1 MPLFRTCVFSSQVV
15 VDHSLTCY
23 PKEVTV
29 CSLADPSN
37 SSPKQ
42 KQRPPH
48 THTHLPLTSHQ
59 QKKLKTR
66 STGKIN
72 LLV

>member
-42 KQRPPH
+42 KQRPPP
-48 THTHLPLTSHQ
+48 THTPTFNFSST
-59 QKKLKTR
+59 KKAE
-66 STGKIN
+66 N
-72 LLV
+72 